1 MFPQNQVNAMISNKL
16 KEIKQ
21 LKNIELNELDYAT
34 KNRKYFDFSEY
45 SLPSVFLGDINEG
58 NYQQKI
64 LIDGEVNYFVN

>member
-1 MFPQNQVNAMISNKL
+1 MFPQNQVNEMISNKL

-21 LKNIELNELDYAT
+21 LNNIELNELDYTT
-34 KNRKYFDFSEY
+34 KNRKYFDSSEY

-64 LIDGEVNYFVN
+64 LRDGEVNYFVN